1 MCIQHCWWV
10 AQQENGKRICPK
22 LHVSQ
27 VTSILCY
34 ILYNCALIDAWPGT
48 HLTADTGPG
57 GKWLVPVTRPIHTLC
72 SLVVINWFV
81 AYYFFKFSFLILAA
95 CHFKRKHDKLSC
107 GCHNKAVC
115 WNVET
120 LYMYFNGTFCK
131 KITCLTN
138 NYQISLSLTKRW
150 KIKNYKYLL
159 FIDQYI
165 MSYNYSHG
173 HFTYLSHRTC

>member
-1 MCIQHCWWV
+1 MLG
-10 AQQENGKRICPK
+10 QE
-22 LHVSQ
+22 LQ
-27 VTSILCY
+27 WL
-34 ILYNCALIDAWPGT
+34 
-48 HLTADTGPG
+48 DTGPG

-120 LYMYFNGTFCK
+120 LYMYFYGTFCK

-150 KIKNYKYLL
+150 KNKNFKYLL

-165 MSYNYSHG
+165 MSYNYGHG
-173 HFTYLSHRTC
+173 HFTYLSHRTY